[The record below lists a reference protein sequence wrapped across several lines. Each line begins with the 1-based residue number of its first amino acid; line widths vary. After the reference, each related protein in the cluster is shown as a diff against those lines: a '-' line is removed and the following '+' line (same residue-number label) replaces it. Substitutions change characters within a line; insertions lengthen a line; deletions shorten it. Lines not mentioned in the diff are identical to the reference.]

1 MLLIQG
7 ELPRDVWYGKVLSI
21 DRATN
26 EADVVFFVE
35 KDHHSGRFERE
46 TLGTTATNTVSLDSI
61 TGIAQGQW
69 IRTNCWQ
76 KTI

>member
-35 KDHHSGRFERE
+35 KDHHSGRF
-46 TLGTTATNTVSLDSI
+46 
-61 TGIAQGQW
+61 
-69 IRTNCWQ
+69 
-76 KTI
+76 

>member
-1 MLLIQG
+1 MSG
-7 ELPRDVWYGKVLSI
+7 MVLSI

-26 EADVVFFVE
+26 EADIVFFVK

-46 TLGTTATNTVSLDSI
+46 TLGRTAINTVSLDSI
-61 TGIAQGQW
+61 TVAQGQW
-69 IRTNCWQ
+69 IRTNCWH